1 MSLHRLTHR
10 TAIHAAQILNIL
22 NITYRSEELCR
33 TILYIHLALWVS
45 KTKTVKPNAIESTA
59 LHMLKRKIG
68 REKSHSV
75 LWFFRK
81 QQKCVKQFAISISFC
96 WHQTMQK
103 VNGIPFRIMNPVVVA
118 RNGNT
123 TPAVHPLWSIHTN
136 TSSLELWSTCML
148 IISPAT
154 FTHKPSVTNPIC
166 YIAKISS
173 PFKQWKP
180 RWSKSNSPFMT
191 LSNRSPSSV
200 IREFFVLRLHQW
212 NRFAKQS
219 ITKSR
224 MTRAPKNVPH
234 LFPPEKNN
242 GENQKNEENKEK
254 KVSQMC
260 ATKKMQWGKMNRW
273 TKVERKF

>member
-1 MSLHRLTHR
+1 MPLHHLTHR
-10 TAIHAAQILNIL
+10 TAIRVAQILNIL

-59 LHMLKRKIG
+59 LHMLKWKIG

-81 QQKCVKQFAISISFC
+81 QQKCVKQFAKSISFC
-96 WHQTMQK
+96 WHQTMQN
-103 VNGIPFRIMNPVVVA
+103 VNDIPFRIMNPVVVT

-123 TPAVHPLWSIHTN
+123 TPAVHPLWSIHTKMR
-136 TSSLELWSTCML
+136 SLELWSTCML

-173 PFKQWKP
+173 PFKRWKL
-180 RWSKSNSPFMT
+180 RWSESNSPSMP
-191 LSNRSPSSV
+191 LSNQSPSSV

-212 NRFAKQS
+212 NRFAEQS

-224 MTRAPKNVPH
+224 NWQGPQRMFLTTFVKKNTD
-234 LFPPEKNN
+234 
-242 GENQKNEENKEK
+242 GENQKKEENKE
-254 KVSQMC
+254 
-260 ATKKMQWGKMNRW
+260 KMQWGKMNRW